1 MSLTNWR
8 QIIAPCKALEKLNII
23 VSLCS
28 MWVRNEHH
36 LQHPGAYCVQ
46 IVWQNLMSSSLFER
60 FWKEPQS
67 GLFIYLL
74 QAVLEHDMNINGT
87 LVFQMPREL
96 QNLRSG
102 NRIIHR
108 WFLTELKTDSDKAPT
123 GIPKQIHQAQFQVK
137 YSDLEESTQS
147 IHGLKR
153 MMHWHQFILVVRV
166 CSFYWQHHDLGQTC
180 INRTS
185 HCACDMTQ
193 QPSVNQST

>member
-1 MSLTNWR
+1 
-8 QIIAPCKALEKLNII
+8 
-23 VSLCS
+23 
-28 MWVRNEHH
+28 
-36 LQHPGAYCVQ
+36 
-46 IVWQNLMSSSLFER
+46 MSSSLFER

-153 MMHWHQFILVVRV
+153 MMH
-166 CSFYWQHHDLGQTC
+166 
-180 INRTS
+180 
-185 HCACDMTQ
+185 
-193 QPSVNQST
+193 